1 MCPLWTI
8 LRNKKWR
15 FVITT
20 YVGASNGKFW
30 DKYCQSCCIVRHPP
44 FVWTNWIS
52 SEAKAQIRIMQV
64 EKLRHVFFSTQNIFP
79 CQPSQNSDNPARN
92 PWAGVSCLETSFV
105 VAKTKVVLQKKKKNH
120 DYEHHDYEHLFCHWG
135 WCCLQIREVVLRLQ
149 LSSRILWDFAQK
161 GRLQSPHNRNRPH
174 ISHSSLQNKP

>member
-8 LRNKKWR
+8 LRNKKLR

-20 YVGASNGKFW
+20 YVGASSWKFW
-30 DKYCQSCCIVRHPP
+30 DKYCQSCCIVRRPP

-52 SEAKAQIRIMQV
+52 SEAIAQIRIMQV
-64 EKLRHVFFSTQNIFP
+64 EMLTHVLFHKKLFP

-92 PWAGVSCLETSFV
+92 PWTGISCLQTSFV
-105 VAKTKVVLQKKKKNH
+105 VAKTKVVLQKKNH
-120 DYEHHDYEHLFCHWG
+120 DYQDHDCDHLFCHWG

-149 LSSRILWDFAQK
+149 LNSRILWDFAQK
-161 GRLQSPHNRNRPH
+161 GKLQSPHSCNRPH
-174 ISHSSLQNKP
+174 ILHSSLQNKS